1 MTPGRPG
8 EKTVNSAVLQVLVQ
22 LFTRWVIEQVT
33 RARTGENMTL
43 VTTLGRLGKKAI
55 KFSMSEGVTMQHTR
69 LVMKISLGQLGKT
82 TLRSSVLEGMVEQPN
97 PMTLGRPMKKNRKL
111 LLSEVKVE
119 KYMEWVGMM
128 RTLVRD
134 HNSSL
139 VLLVVTA
146 STS

>member
-1 MTPGRPG
+1 MSLGRPG

-82 TLRSSVLEGMVEQPN
+82 TLRSSVLEGMVEH

-111 LLSEVKVE
+111 LLSAVK
-119 KYMEWVGMM
+119 
-128 RTLVRD
+128 
-134 HNSSL
+134 